1 MIPRVEFQYETIEPN
16 VLGVDVKA
24 IYSEKQNKF
33 KFNSMYYDF
42 RNCISSP
49 IATLL

>member
-1 MIPRVEFQYETIEPN
+1 MIPRVEFQYATIEPN

-33 KFNSMYYDF
+33 KFNSMSLRF
-42 RNCISSP
+42 
-49 IATLL
+49 